1 MSDVDDVSGLEVALM
16 ERARKLSEG
25 HLVNGRQ
32 ARDLILLETRQRLRL
47 EEERETAAAKAQGE
61 RVYQQR
67 IQAVELDIRARLDRL
82 RWRLANDVLAKLRAR
97 LSALAED
104 ESTYLS
110 VIVSYLRECAQAI
123 ERDELIVHCN
133 ARDLQ
138 RLQTDWA
145 RLAESAAPDKRLTL
159 SQDVVNSSGGVV
171 VVSADQ
177 NIRFDNTFEGR
188 MERLADSLQGSIAER
203 LAPQSGEVADG

>member
-1 MSDVDDVSGLEVALM
+1 MSEVDDVSGLEKALM
-16 ERARKLSEG
+16 ERARKLSEE

-67 IQAVELDIRARLDRL
+67 AQAVELELRARLDRL
-82 RWRLANDVLAKLRAR
+82 RWELANDVLAKLQAR
-97 LSALAED
+97 LSVLAED
-104 ESTYLS
+104 EPKYLS
-110 VIVSYLRECAQAI
+110 IIVNYLHECAQAI
-123 ERDELIVHCN
+123 ERDELVVHCN

-138 RLQTDWA
+138 LLQKDWA
-145 RLAESAAPDKRLTL
+145 RHAEEAAPNKRLTL
-159 SQDVVNSSGGVV
+159 SPDILKSIGGVMI
-171 VVSADQ
+171 VSADQ

-203 LAPQSGEVADG
+203 LTPQSGEVANG

>member
-1 MSDVDDVSGLEVALM
+1 MSEADDVSGLETALM

-47 EEERETAAAKAQGE
+47 EEERETVAAKAQAE

-67 IQAVELDIRARLDRL
+67 VQAVELDIRARLDRL

-104 ESTYLS
+104 ETNYLS

-123 ERDELIVHCN
+123 ERDELVVHCN

-138 RLQTDWA
+138 RLQRDWA
-145 RLAESAAPDKRLTL
+145 RLAESAAPNKRLTL
-159 SQDVVNSSGGVV
+159 SHDAINRSGGVV

-177 NIRFDNTFEGR
+177 NIRLDNTFEGR

>member
-1 MSDVDDVSGLEVALM
+1 MSDKDDVSGLETALM
-16 ERARKLSEG
+16 ERARKLSDG

-67 IQAVELDIRARLDRL
+67 IQAVELHIRARLDRL

-104 ESTYLS
+104 ESNYLS

-123 ERDELIVHCN
+123 ERDELVVHCN

-138 RLQTDWA
+138 RLQRDWA

>member
-1 MSDVDDVSGLEVALM
+1 MSEADDVSGLEIALM

-32 ARDLILLETRQRLRL
+32 ARDLILLEARQRLRL
-47 EEERETAAAKAQGE
+47 EEERETVAAKAQAE

-67 IQAVELDIRARLDRL
+67 VQAVELDIRARLDRL
-82 RWRLANDVLAKLRAR
+82 RWRLAKDVFAKLDAG
-97 LSALAED
+97 LSALAD
-104 ESTYLS
+104 DDSRYRP
-110 VIVSYLRECAQAI
+110 VIASYLRECAQAI

-138 RLQTDWA
+138 RLKTDWA
-145 RLAESAAPDKRLTL
+145 RIVKSAASNKRLTL
-159 SQDVVNSSGGVV
+159 SQEPVNCIGGVV

-177 NIRFDNTFEGR
+177 NIRFDDTFEGR
-188 MERLADSLQGSIAER
+188 VERLAEFLQGSIAER
-203 LAPQSGEVADG
+203 LAPQSGEVANG

>member
-1 MSDVDDVSGLEVALM
+1 MSDVDNVSGLEIALM

-67 IQAVELDIRARLDRL
+67 VQAVELDIRARLDRL

-104 ESTYLS
+104 ESTYLP
-110 VIVSYLRECAQAI
+110 VVVSYLRECAQAI
-123 ERDELIVHCN
+123 ERDELVVRCN
-133 ARDLQ
+133 ARDWR
-138 RLQTDWA
+138 RLQLDWA
-145 RLAESAAPDKRLTL
+145 RLAESAAPNKRLTL
-159 SQDVVNSSGGVV
+159 SQDAVNSSGGVV

-203 LAPQSGEVADG
+203 LAPQTGEVADG

>member
-1 MSDVDDVSGLEVALM
+1 MSDVDDVSGLEIALM
-16 ERARKLSEG
+16 ERARKLSEE

-32 ARDLILLETRQRLRL
+32 ARDLILVETRQRLRL
-47 EEERETAAAKAQGE
+47 EEERETVAAKAQGE
-61 RVYQQR
+61 RVYRQR
-67 IQAVELDIRARLDRL
+67 VQAVELDLRARLDRL
-82 RWRLANDVLAKLRAR
+82 RWQLANDVLAKLRER
-97 LSALAED
+97 LSALVED
-104 ESTYLS
+104 EPKYLS

-138 RLQTDWA
+138 RLQRVWA
-145 RLAESAAPDKRLTL
+145 QLAENVAPNKRLTL
-159 SQDVVNSSGGVV
+159 SQDAVNSIGGVV

-203 LAPQSGEVADG
+203 LTPQSGEVANG